1 MAFRSLG
8 DFLAELERRGDLVRV
23 RTQVRRDLEL
33 TEITRRTLAHDG
45 PALLFEAVEGSRMPV
60 AMNVLGSTRRIALGL
75 GAESLQEAADRIG
88 KLSKLRPPAGVVA
101 ALKDPR
107 GTLE

>member
-8 DFLAELERRGDLVRV
+8 EFLAELEKRGDLVRI
-23 RTQVRRDLEL
+23 RAKVRRDLEL

-45 PALLFEAVEGSRMPV
+45 PALLFESVEGATMPV
-60 AMNVLGSTRRIALGL
+60 AMNVLGSRRRVALGL
-75 GAESLQEAADRIG
+75 GADTLEEAAARIG

-101 ALKDPR
+101 
-107 GTLE
+107 